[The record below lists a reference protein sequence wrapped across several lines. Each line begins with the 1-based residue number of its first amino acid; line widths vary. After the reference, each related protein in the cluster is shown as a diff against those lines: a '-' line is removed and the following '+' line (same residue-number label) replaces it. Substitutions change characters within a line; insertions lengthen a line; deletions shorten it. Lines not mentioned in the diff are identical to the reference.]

1 MVEYTHIGNYQI
13 ETALPHTGVAMAFRA
28 RSTGGEMVVV
38 KLYPPFLQVNKAQ
51 IQRTSEVLALFGS
64 PVFVPIYDVGVW
76 QGQFYMVSP
85 WMPGGSLEDVLRQE
99 EHLPPGQATQY
110 LYRLAFG
117 LSGLHSLGY
126 LHRNIKPT
134 NILFNQEGEPCLADI
149 SPVPSV
155 LVSEQDSL
163 SLELEDPRYASPEQ
177 VRGRHSLNVRS
188 DVYALGTLYYAM
200 LTGEPPVGN
209 LRGPQAILS
218 AARQNVVP
226 VRERAP
232 QLPGTAADLL
242 DNMLARDPAL
252 RLPSMDAVVM
262 RAEAILPS
270 ERVTAIRSRSE
281 STAISYEQLSALRPR
296 PAQETRRSRRKQGV
310 HPLAVGVLI
319 LLALAVGALAAFW
332 QAGVP
337 LTALFGGGETPSPGV
352 VAQISPTITQAPT
365 VMPSLSATPSPAWTA
380 TSSAVIP
387 IANATATSEPVAQ
400 SAPTPA
406 PVVLGGADKI
416 AFLAQNDI
424 WIANMDGSDLQ
435 RLTVDEKPKA
445 DLAWTS
451 DGKELYFTQNGVGY
465 LVNITTGKKRTGAAP
480 KSTSRCTLRIGRLT
494 RYSLDGRTAATVV
507 QVSGHGRKEDVVQI
521 YTFDEDCHPDMIDAF
536 PGDRFTMRGYSGNS
550 DLGVIDN
557 YAWDGRDTFI
567 LHGNVLHNGGDM
579 VTYNL
584 QTHKAEV
591 VNPLEGHC
599 CYRDI
604 HFSPD
609 GQYVAFVFQDVRYT
623 NPGEVYYVPLA
634 MLDSGARF
642 QPLPFPSY
650 FFEGTGVDV
659 SLAVRPYV
667 PPVQPTPT
675 PATGSAQAEEVEMG
689 GADKLALLVDK
700 EIWVVNLN
708 GQGAERL
715 TSDHIDKAYLQW
727 SPDGQYVL
735 YEQESCLKA
744 VSLTDHSILNLGCYL
759 SYGISSDGRRALLSA
774 SVLFPDGLHRPLTSI
789 VPFNLRIMDAMPNYV
804 NLALVGACEIDLLG
818 DMYVWSPDG
827 QQVAALAETS
837 AAGRK
842 EQAVLV
848 YKLRVCGEPPRL
860 LDTFP
865 ANRFEVRGYSDI
877 STMPKLYDFAW
888 NGDNLFAIN
897 GVVHDGFGD
906 FVLYDMSTGRAS
918 TLDPLQKGC
927 CYREMRWSPDAS
939 YMLFGTEDP
948 VEGIKLYYV
957 PFSDLDEGK
966 PLAPIPLPAGF
977 FQQADTRKRLY
988 PALRPA
994 QRPEPLPFG
1003 QAPEVTASETVLT
1016 SSGSPIHV
1024 GSSSQRVVHSLAFAP
1039 DGNLLAIG
1047 LDRGLVLYD
1056 ISSRQKTTLGTKAEY
1071 HDRPVIGVDFSHD
1084 GTWLASTSVDGVT
1097 RIWRVSTGAP
1107 FQKVVLEGY
1116 PSLDVAY
1123 DPSQDLVATASSDFT
1138 VHVNQRNNAGTRYLL
1153 RGHEGQVLS
1162 VDYAADG
1169 SALVSGSV
1177 DGTARVWSM
1186 LTGDLMQTLVG
1197 HLDAVSDVDFSPDG
1211 QVLASASWDGTVRLW
1226 DWESGTT
1233 RFVLYGHPS
1242 SVIGVRFSPDGR
1254 WLVSRDTEGGLYV
1267 WRVEDGALVQTL
1279 ETSASQN
1286 AALAFSPEGKWLAVG
1301 LSAGKVQMYAV
1312 AAP

>member
-1 MVEYTHIGNYQI
+1 MLEVTRIGNYQI

-28 RSTGGEMVVV
+28 RSTDGEMVVV
-38 KLYPPFLQVNKAQ
+38 KLYPSFLQVNKGQ
-51 IQRTSEVLALFGS
+51 VQRTSEVLALFGS
-64 PVFVPIYDVGVW
+64 PVFVPIYDIGVW

-99 EHLPPGQATQY
+99 EHLPLGQATQY

-149 SPVPSV
+149 SPAPSV
-155 LVSEQDSL
+155 LISAQDSL

-177 VRGRHSLNVRS
+177 VRGRHNLNVRS

-200 LTGEPPVGN
+200 LTGVPPVGN

-226 VRERAP
+226 VRERRP
-232 QLPGTAADLL
+232 QIPGIAANLL
-242 DNMLARDPAL
+242 DGMLAHDPVL
-252 RLPSMDAVVM
+252 RLPSMDAVMM
-262 RAEAILPS
+262 RTETILPN
-270 ERVTAIRSRSE
+270 ERVTAIRARSE
-281 STAISYEQLSALRPR
+281 STAVSYEQLSALRPR
-296 PAQETRRSRRKQGV
+296 QAEETKRSRRKQGLR
-310 HPLAVGVLI
+310 PLVVGVLI
-319 LLALAVGALAAFW
+319 LVALVLGALAALW
-332 QAGVP
+332 QADVP
-337 LTALFGGGETPSPGV
+337 LTALLGGEVASPV
-352 VAQISPTITQAPT
+352 AVAQTSPTITQASA
-365 VMPSLSATPSPAWTA
+365 VVASPSVTPSPVWTA

-387 IANATATSEPVAQ
+387 VANATATAESIVQ
-400 SAPTPA
+400 VTPTPA
-406 PVVLGGADKI
+406 PMVLGGADKI

-424 WIANMDGSDLQ
+424 WIANVDGSDLQ

-451 DGKELYFTQNGVGY
+451 DGKELYFTRDRVGY
-465 LVNITTGKKRTGAAP
+465 LVDIITGEKRTGAAP
-480 KSTSRCTLRIGRLT
+480 KSTSRCTLHIGRLT

-521 YTFDEDCHPDMIDAF
+521 YTFDEDCHSDMIDAF
-536 PGDRFTMRGYSGNS
+536 PGDRFTMRGYSGSN
-550 DLGVIDN
+550 DLGVIED
-557 YAWDGRDTFI
+557 YAWDGRDIFI
-567 LHGNVLHNGGDM
+567 LYGNVLHNGGDM
-579 VTYNL
+579 VMYNL

-591 VNPLEGHC
+591 INPLEGHC

-609 GQYVAFVFQDVRYT
+609 GEYVAFVFQDVRYT
-623 NPGEVYYVPLA
+623 NPAEVYYVPLA
-634 MLDSGARF
+634 MLGSGARF
-642 QPLPFPSY
+642 QPLSFPSY
-650 FFEGTGVDV
+650 FFEGSGVDV

-675 PATGSAQAEEVEMG
+675 PSTGSAQTEEIEIG
-689 GADKLALLVDK
+689 GADKLALVVDK
-700 EIWVVNLN
+700 DIWVVNLN

-735 YEQESCLKA
+735 YEQESCLRA
-744 VSLTDHSILNLGCYL
+744 VSLADHSILNLGCYL
-759 SYGISSDGRRALLSA
+759 SYGLSSDGRRALLSA

-789 VPFNLRIMDAMPNYV
+789 VPFNLHILDILPNYV
-804 NLALVGACEIDLLG
+804 NLALIGACEIDLLG

-827 QQVAALAETS
+827 QRVVTLAETS
-837 AAGRK
+837 TAGRK

-848 YKLRVCGEPPRL
+848 YALRACGQPPRL

-865 ANRFEVRGYSDI
+865 ANRFEVRGYSDL

-939 YMLFGTEDP
+939 YVLFGTEDP

-966 PLAPIPLPAGF
+966 PLAPMPLPAGF

-994 QRPEPLPFG
+994 QRPAPLPFG
-1003 QAPEVTASETVLT
+1003 QSPEVTASETVLT
-1016 SSGSPIHV
+1016 VNGSPIHV
-1024 GSSSQRVVHSLAFAP
+1024 GSSSQRTVHSLAFSP
-1039 DGNLLAIG
+1039 DSHLLAIG
-1047 LDRGLVLYD
+1047 FDRELTLYD
-1056 ISSRQKTTLGTKAEY
+1056 VSSRQKTALGTSAEY
-1071 HDRPVIGVDFSHD
+1071 YDRPVTGVDFSHD
-1084 GTWLASTSVDGVT
+1084 GAWLASTSVDGVT

-1107 FQKVVLEGY
+1107 FQKVVLEEY
-1116 PSLDVAY
+1116 SSLDVAY
-1123 DPSQDLVATASSDFT
+1123 DPSQDLVATASADFT
-1138 VHVNQRNNAGTRYLL
+1138 IYINQRNNAGTRYLL

-1169 SALVSGSV
+1169 SLLVSGAMDRTV
-1177 DGTARVWSM
+1177 RVWSM
-1186 LTGDLMQTLVG
+1186 LSGDLLQTLVG
-1197 HLDAVSDVDFSPDG
+1197 HLDAVADVDFSPDG
-1211 QVLASASWDGTVRLW
+1211 QMVASASWDGTVRLW
-1226 DWESGTT
+1226 DWESATT
-1233 RFVLYGHPS
+1233 RFVLYGHQSP
-1242 SVIGVRFSPDGR
+1242 VIGVRFSPDGR
-1254 WLVSRDTEGGLYV
+1254 RLVSRDTEGGLRV
-1267 WRVEDGALVQTL
+1267 WRVEDGALLQTL
-1279 ETSASQN
+1279 ETEASSN
-1286 AALAFSPEGKWLAVG
+1286 AALAFSPDGKWLAVG
-1301 LSAGKVQMYAV
+1301 LPTGDVQMYAV